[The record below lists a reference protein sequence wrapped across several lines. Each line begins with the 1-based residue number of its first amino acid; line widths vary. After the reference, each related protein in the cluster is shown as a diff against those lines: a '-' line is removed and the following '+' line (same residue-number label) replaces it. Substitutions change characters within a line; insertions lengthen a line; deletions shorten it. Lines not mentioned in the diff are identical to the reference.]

1 VLFERYAPASAE
13 MGYSKVQIAP
23 FTLAEQ
29 PREITENLVEGLAR
43 LTPHTAD
50 GAAKALP
57 IGPRDV
63 ITA

>member
-1 VLFERYAPASAE
+1 